1 VEILLERHE
10 VPPGLIRFFEP
21 VRESDKRDVW
31 RIPTKGYKQAHF
43 ATFPPALVTPCILAG
58 TSAKGVCPDCGA
70 PWERVVEKTGASHD
84 AATKSAYSEGS
95 NSNRIALA
103 RQAAR
108 AAGGEYESKSTTIG
122 WRPTCEHDA
131 DPVPATVLD
140 PFCGSG
146 TVGEVC
152 NDTQRKFVGLDLSSN
167 YLRELALPRAEN
179 KSTSESITELPIFA
193 NLQEY
198 PI

>member
-58 TSAKGVCPDCGA
+58 TSAEGVCPDCGA
-70 PWERVVEKTGASHD
+70 PWERVVELGDIQTTGGGEGREAS
-84 AATKSAYSEGS
+84 GS
-95 NSNRIALA
+95 CLLGRGNSNVGRMTQREHL
-103 RQAAR
+103 
-108 AAGGEYESKSTTIG
+108 TTG
-122 WRPTCEHDA
+122 WRPTCEHDTT
-131 DPVPATVLD
+131 PIPATVLD

-179 KSTSESITELPIFA
+179 KSTMESIQELPMFA
-193 NLQEY
+193 E
-198 PI
+198 

>member
-1 VEILLERHE
+1 MEILLERHE

-43 ATFPPALVTPCILAG
+43 AVFPSALVAPCILAG

-70 PWERVVEKTGASHD
+70 PWERVVEKERHNTRPGNLQKGAPD
-84 AATKSAYSEGS
+84 R
-95 NSNRIALA
+95 ND
-103 RQAAR
+103 
-108 AAGGEYESKSTTIG
+108 GGIPFRPETTCTTVG

-131 DPVPATVLD
+131 APIPATVLD

-152 NDTQRKFVGLDLSSN
+152 NETGRKFVGLDLSSN
-167 YLRELALPRAEN
+167 YLRELALPRSEN
-179 KSTSESITELPIFA
+179 KSTSESITELPMFA
-193 NLQEY
+193 NLQDY